1 MEVIKTNDTSAVVAA
16 VKGRVDTVT
25 APEFEKKISEIM
37 DGENMP
43 LVLDCS
49 ELEYISSAGLRS
61 ILVISKA
68 LKPRGLAVS
77 FSGLRGNVKDVFNIS
92 GFGSIFKLFETT
104 EGALKSI

>member
-1 MEVIKTNDTSAVVAA
+1 MEVIKTNDTRAVVAA

-43 LVLDCS
+43 LVLDCCG
-49 ELEYISSAGLRS
+49 LEYISSAGLRS

-68 LKPRGLAVS
+68 LKPRGLTVS
-77 FSGLRGNVKDVFNIS
+77 FSGLRGNVKDVFSIS
-92 GFGSIFKLFETT
+92 GFGSIFKIFETT
-104 EGALKSI
+104 EDALKSI

>member
-1 MEVIKTNDTSAVVAA
+1 MEVIKTNDTRAVVAA

-49 ELEYISSAGLRS
+49 GLEYISSAGLRS

-68 LKPRGLAVS
+68 LKPRGLAVC

-104 EGALKSI
+104 EDALKSI